1 MNTEAKYRSIG
12 LKDPSLFTDKAYISG
27 RWVES
32 DQDGIIVTDPFDL
45 RPIGRVP
52 SLDIGEVRQAIK
64 DAASAMASWKNTPA
78 KSRAMVLRRWHD
90 LIVENADDLA
100 LILTSEQ
107 GKPLAEARAE
117 IVSNAAYL
125 EWFGEEAK
133 RIEGDYMAGPSASQ
147 RILTMKQPIGVCAA
161 ITPWNFPNGM
171 ITRKIGPALAAGCAI
186 VLKPASQTPL
196 SALALAV
203 LGERAGVPSGLFS
216 VVTGN
221 SRMIGEEFTANPIIA
236 KITFTGSTEV
246 GRWLMAQSASQIKRL
261 SLELGG
267 NAPFI
272 VFDDADIDAAVD
284 GAIASKFR
292 NAGQTCVCANRIY
305 VQEPVVQEFT
315 AKLAVKVEALKLGR
329 GTESGVSIGP
339 LIDDRAVEKLQEHI
353 DDALA
358 LGGTLVTGG
367 KRSAL
372 GGTFYEPTIISGMNQ
387 SMKVAKEETFA
398 PLAPIFTF
406 TTEEQAIRYANDTE
420 YGLASYIYARDF
432 SRILRVGE
440 RLEYGMVGVNSVA
453 LANEVAPFGGMKQ
466 SGLGREGSKYGIE
479 GYLEIKYLS
488 IGNV

>member
-1 MNTEAKYRSIG
+1 MNTEARYRSID
-12 LKDPSLFTDKAYISG
+12 LKDPSLLTDKAYISG

-32 DQDGIIVTDPFDL
+32 DENGITVTDPFDL

-52 SLDIGEVRQAIK
+52 SLNIGEVRQAIK
-64 DAASAMASWKNTPA
+64 DAALAMASWKNTPA
-78 KSRAMVLRRWHD
+78 KSRATILRRWHD

-107 GKPLAEARAE
+107 GKPLAESKAE

-221 SRMIGEEFTANPIIA
+221 SRMIGEEFAANPVIA

-246 GRWLMAQSASQIKRL
+246 GRWLMAQAANQIKRL

-315 AKLAVKVEALKLGR
+315 AKLAAKVKALKLGR

-367 KRSAL
+367 KRSEL
-372 GGTFYEPTIISGMNQ
+372 GGTFYEPTIISGMHQ

-406 TTEEQAIRYANDTE
+406 ITEEEAIRYANDTE

-440 RLEYGMVGVNSVA
+440 QLEYGMVGVNS
-453 LANEVAPFGGMKQ
+453 
-466 SGLGREGSKYGIE
+466 
-479 GYLEIKYLS
+479 
-488 IGNV
+488 

>member
-1 MNTEAKYRSIG
+1 MNMEAKRRSIN
-12 LKDPSLFTDKAYISG
+12 LKDPSLLTDKAYISG
-27 RWVES
+27 RWVAS
-32 DQDGIIVTDPFDL
+32 DDNGIIVTDPFDL
-45 RPIGRVP
+45 RPLGRVP
-52 SLDIGEVRQAIK
+52 NLDIGEVKQAIH
-64 DAASAMASWKNTPA
+64 DAALAMASWKKVPA
-78 KSRAMVLRRWHD
+78 KSRAAVLRRWYD
-90 LIVENADDLA
+90 LIIENANDLA

-107 GKPLAEARAE
+107 GKPLSEAKAE

-171 ITRKIGPALAAGCAI
+171 ITRKVGPALAAGCAI

-203 LGERAGVPSGLFS
+203 LGERAGVPAGLFS

-221 SRMIGEEFTANPIIA
+221 SRMIGEEFTTNPIIA

-246 GRWLMAQSASQIKRL
+246 GRWLMAQSANQIKRL

-305 VQEPVVQEFT
+305 VHEPVLQEFT
-315 AKLAVKVEALKLGR
+315 TKLAAKVKALKLGQ
-329 GTESGVSIGP
+329 GTETGVSIGP
-339 LIDDRAVEKLQEHI
+339 LIDASAIAKLQEHI

-367 KRSAL
+367 KQSEL
-372 GGTFYEPTIISGMNQ
+372 GGTFYEPTIISGVTQ

-406 TTEEQAIRYANDTE
+406 QTEEDAIRDANDTE
-420 YGLASYIYARDF
+420 YGLASYIYTRDF
-432 SRILRVGE
+432 SRILRVAE
-440 RLEYGMVGVNSVA
+440 QLEYGMVGVNSAA
-453 LANEVAPFGGMKQ
+453 LANEVAPFGGVKQ

-479 GYLEIKYLS
+479 GYLEIKYLA